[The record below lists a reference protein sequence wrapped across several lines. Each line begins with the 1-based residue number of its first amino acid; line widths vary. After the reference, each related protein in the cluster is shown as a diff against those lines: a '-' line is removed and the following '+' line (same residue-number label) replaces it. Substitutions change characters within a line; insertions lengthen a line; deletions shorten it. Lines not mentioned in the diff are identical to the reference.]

1 MVQLTNISF
10 YKFEGV
16 KVSHVS
22 QGNVKKLNPEIC
34 LDLKTRIIGPFY
46 SPDVKHEHWMY
57 LTHIPYIRGTYFI
70 CERPHTERSS

>member
-22 QGNVKKLNPEIC
+22 QGNVKKLNPEIY
-34 LDLKTRIIGPFY
+34 LDLKTRIIAPFY

-57 LTHIPYIRGTYFI
+57 LTHIPYIKRNLL
-70 CERPHTERSS
+70 HM